1 MSLLE
6 QQLSAIAQNTQT
18 VALDRKKR
26 SKIHSVSFIYS
37 PQEAAAQDY
46 ETIYYEALEALDRL
60 EQIDKRFGKF
70 RLSIFSETSIGID
83 RQIQSQ
89 KQNENLDRTIN
100 AFLSLVAPYW
110 HLAIALRAS
119 EWLLR
124 RFQMNYH
131 NAEHL
136 LLTTLPYYKEPVF
149 ERVLY
154 VLPKMPLLF
163 QWLSAF
169 KKANNKLPSRNSII
183 KAFTDTDFYN
193 LYSKFLGEEIAKNN
207 QYRLQLVFFV
217 SMTISALAS
226 LSSENSIK
234 LVDFVPHVLTI
245 CGSLLVSQDQD
256 SKVGG
261 YTIMVVLS
269 SAVPL
274 SKDVLM
280 ASIETI
286 LIHAQLDNK
295 GSQKQ
300 AFTSILKLYQ
310 AVHTNPLDSLPPS
323 IFSRMPEF
331 LDEESPY
338 FGLISPSQDT
348 NFVCSY
354 LTTLILNQKLDDK
367 AAATCCHFSFN
378 FEQTQTLCK
387 AIFDNLNVGDTSA
400 YVQILKH
407 IKNQSPEWFSKL
419 LDANGVSIDQL
430 EMSLQT
436 TFSEP
441 QDNDTQEPLVKDNTS
456 IALDEDLETVKSSFA
471 SYMQYGAQ
479 IDKEFSLLLKHYMKS
494 MLRGSTN
501 SFLSSCL
508 RDTAPTVTFL
518 LRVAF
523 LQNVPLKA
531 RTYALK
537 LLCDQ
542 IRSLDEQF
550 NVNILIPIL
559 SALLLDVNRHIRY
572 NALEIFKQANLRSAG
587 KESILETTLYGD
599 STKEI
604 SMVSPKVCHLLVK
617 NIVEK
622 AADLSTAV
630 DQFGKLFVSL
640 VGEKKTGPIIL
651 AFFASHANIIMLPAP
666 KLHLIRLVTDAAK
679 ATKGALPPSQ
689 ILEKVLKSFVN
700 EREDWRSR
708 CVLSGVD
715 YADFEN
721 QIVRIVS
728 EKEHHDPAIK
738 FLEDALNSSS
748 ESLSNAAAT
757 RLTELLPTL
766 KLEHQI
772 RMVKTI
778 ITAGLSEDDTTICYD
793 AVELLESLTLPNA
806 LFVQI
811 LKDSSLSN
819 SSEQQ
824 SNIPK
829 RRRRSSAS
837 TRQAMKEQEVSFM
850 ASTHLK
856 KVTMILD
863 VLEKESRENFKGS
876 FELLKLLFDILD
888 DLETLGTDG
897 KLPILYSEETLA
909 SCMTNVIKSLDKT
922 QMKSKE
928 ITSIRADIVVSAIRS
943 SSSPQVQNKLLLVVA
958 ALAAISPELI
968 LHSVMPIFTFMGAH
982 TIRQDD
988 EFSFHVVEQTIS
1000 CVVPAL
1006 AEATTSEMVEE
1017 VEFLLTSFVSAFQHI
1032 PRHRRVRLFTT
1043 LAKTL
1048 GSSSSIHLILFLC
1061 GQQYANAY
1069 AKHKMGDCSALTDF
1083 SCSFLQK
1090 FKVEEQLEAIQKFL
1104 DYWKKVPEEPV
1115 DKESPIFTEL
1125 SSRVIF
1131 GPAFV
1136 ALNKSELFNLRK
1148 CLLSFLRHTI
1158 SDAKD
1163 INGISRLRLN
1173 IASACL
1179 QGGDP
1184 QPLLNSFAKLVQD
1197 VLEIIDSRHQEIE
1210 EVEIMHQLYK
1220 VLDDILSLL
1229 PIEHFVDSIS
1239 NILSS
1244 PNASLRTLIQ
1254 ITSLTAFKFNSEH
1267 VEDPNAHEGIARLLP
1282 LLLSMISSQRDVE
1295 LSQTS
1300 LDTLSSLFQ
1309 KYTVHIDSSL
1319 YLQTLNVVTSSAGL
1333 LNGAPEVVVSSIN
1346 CITNVIS
1353 IIGVKMIGYFTKI
1366 LPPLFDIF
1374 EKADENTAPLV
1385 QTATLVLFTSLV
1397 KKMPSFVTPNLADMV
1412 KIVLCSSQVADSVRT
1427 SVLTV
1432 MVDHM
1437 DGRTML
1443 LTLCSLWKYASKL
1456 DVIAIGLH
1464 LSAMEMVIEK
1474 IDKKT
1479 AVSNSTAFVKFL
1491 LLALEYRAD
1500 TDLEINTV
1508 NRIEASVHKCGLQY
1522 VLKLNDKTFRPLFA
1536 SIVRWAF
1543 DGENVA
1549 SSITETDRLIAFFK
1563 LFNKLQE
1570 NLKSIITS
1578 YYAYLVDSVES
1589 LLYKLQETDEINL
1602 KRLVLLSLGS
1612 SFKYD
1617 QDEFWHSDTR
1627 FKPISAA
1634 LCSQFGTIEDSIG
1647 KYLVRAVTSLVQAT
1661 CSSDEHNKNINSM
1674 LLSHMKATCKPKEK
1688 LWAVRTLKNVY
1699 KKVGE
1704 SWLGLLP
1711 QLVPIVAE
1719 LLEDDEEEVEMEVRT
1734 GLVKVLEQTM
1744 GEPLDRYLD

>member
-26 SKIHSVSFIYS
+26 SRIHSVSFIYS
-37 PQEAAAQDY
+37 SQEAATQDY
-46 ETIYYEALEALDRL
+46 ETIYYEALEALNRL

-70 RLSIFSETSIGID
+70 KLSIFSETSIGID
-83 RQIQSQ
+83 RQVQSQ
-89 KQNENLDRTIN
+89 QQNENLDKTID

-124 RFQMNYH
+124 RFQINYH

-193 LYSKFLGEEIAKNN
+193 LYSKFLAEEIAKNN

-217 SMTISALAS
+217 SMTISALAA
-226 LSSENSIK
+226 LSSENSVK

-256 SKVGG
+256 SKVSG
-261 YTIMVVLS
+261 YTIMTVLS

-286 LIHAQLDNK
+286 LIHAQFDNNRP
-295 GSQKQ
+295 QTQ

-310 AVHTNPLDSLPPS
+310 AVHTDPLDSLPLP
-323 IFSRMPEF
+323 IFNRIPEF

-338 FGLISPSQDT
+338 FGLIHRSQDT

-354 LTTLILNQKLDDK
+354 LITLILNQKLDDR
-367 AAATCCHFSFN
+367 AAIASCHFAFN
-378 FEQTQTLCK
+378 FEQTQALCR
-387 AIFDNLNVGDTSA
+387 AIFDNLNVQDTSV
-400 YVQILKH
+400 YTNILKH
-407 IKNQSPEWFSKL
+407 IKNQSPEWFGRL
-419 LDANGVSIDQL
+419 LDANEVSIDQL

-441 QDNDTQEPLVKDNTS
+441 QDTDEQETIDENNGTVY
-456 IALDEDLETVKSSFA
+456 LDEALENVKSSFA
-471 SYMQYGAQ
+471 SYMQCDAQ
-479 IDKEFSLLLKHYMKS
+479 IDTEFSLLLKHYMKS
-494 MLRGSTN
+494 MLNGSTS
-501 SFLSSCL
+501 SFLSSCFK
-508 RDTAPTVTFL
+508 DTHSLITFL
-518 LRVAF
+518 LRVSL
-523 LQNVPLKA
+523 LQNIPLKA

-537 LLCDQ
+537 LVCAQ
-542 IRSLDEQF
+542 IQALDAKYS
-550 NVNILIPIL
+550 VYILVPIL
-559 SALLLDVNRHIRY
+559 SALLLDTNRLIRS
-572 NALEIFKQANLRSAG
+572 NALEVLKQEKLRSAG

-599 STKEI
+599 STKNI
-604 SMVSPKVCHLLVK
+604 SMVSPKVGHTLVE
-617 NIVEK
+617 NIIEK
-622 AADLSTAV
+622 ATDISTTA
-630 DQFGKLFVSL
+630 DQFEKLFVSL
-640 VGEKKTGPIIL
+640 VCDKKSGTIIL

-666 KLHLIRLVTDAAK
+666 KLHLIRLVTDAAR
-679 ATKGALPPSQ
+679 AIKGALPPSQ
-689 ILEKVLKSFVN
+689 ILERILESFVS
-700 EREDWRSR
+700 EREVWRSR
-708 CVLSGVD
+708 CISSGVD
-715 YADFEN
+715 YVGFEN

-728 EKEHHDPAIK
+728 EKEHHETAVK
-738 FLEDALNSSS
+738 FIVEALNCSS
-748 ESLSNAAAT
+748 ESLSNAAAK
-757 RLTELLPTL
+757 RLVELFPTL
-766 KLEHQI
+766 KFEHQI
-772 RMVKTI
+772 GIVKSI
-778 ITAGLSEDDTTICYD
+778 IDTGLSEDDTTICYD
-793 AVELLESLTLPNA
+793 TVELLESLTLSNK

-811 LKDSSLSN
+811 LKDSSLSD

-824 SNIPK
+824 SNVPK

-856 KVTMILD
+856 KLTMILD

-909 SCMTNVIKSLDKT
+909 SCMNNVIKSLERS
-922 QMKSKE
+922 QIKSKE

-958 ALAAISPELI
+958 ALATFSPELI

-988 EFSFHVVEQTIS
+988 EFSFHVVEQTIL

-1006 AEATTSEMVEE
+1006 AEATTSDMVEE

-1032 PRHRRVRLFTT
+1032 PRHRRARLFTT
-1043 LAKTL
+1043 LARTL

-1083 SCSFLQK
+1083 SCSFLQN
-1090 FKVEEQLEAIQKFL
+1090 FKVEEQLEAVQQFL
-1104 DYWKKVPEEPV
+1104 DLWKKVPEEPL
-1115 DKESPIFTEL
+1115 DKESPEFMEL

-1131 GPAFV
+1131 GPALV

-1163 INGISRLRLN
+1163 INGISRLRLK

-1184 QPLLNSFAKLVQD
+1184 RPLLNCFAKLVQD
-1197 VLEIIDSRHQEIE
+1197 VLEIIDSRQQEIE
-1210 EVEIMHQLYK
+1210 EEEIMHKLYK
-1220 VLDDILSLL
+1220 LLNDILSLL
-1229 PIEHFVDSIS
+1229 PIEHFVESIS
-1239 NILSS
+1239 SILSS
-1244 PNASLRTLIQ
+1244 PHASLKTLIH

-1267 VEDPNAHEGIARLLP
+1267 VEDPNAHEGIVRLLP
-1282 LLLSMISSQRDVE
+1282 ILLDMISSQRDVE

-1300 LDTLSSLFQ
+1300 LDTLASLFQ
-1309 KYTVHIDSSL
+1309 KYTIHIDSSL
-1319 YLQTLNVVTSSAGL
+1319 YLKALNVVTSPAGL
-1333 LNGAPEVVVSSIN
+1333 LNGAPEIVVSSIN

-1353 IIGVKMIGYFTKI
+1353 VIGVKVIGYFTKI

-1374 EKADENTAPLV
+1374 ERTDETAAPLV
-1385 QTATLVLFTSLV
+1385 QTAMLVLFTSLV

-1412 KIVLCSSQVADSVRT
+1412 KIVLRSSQVSDSVRT

-1437 DGRTML
+1437 DGKTLL
-1443 LTLCSLWKYASKL
+1443 LTFCSLWKFVSKL

-1464 LSAMEMVIEK
+1464 LSALEMVIEK

-1479 AVSNSTAFVKFL
+1479 AVSNSGAFVKFL

-1508 NRIEASVHKCGLQY
+1508 NRIEASVHKCGLQF

-1543 DGENVA
+1543 DGEEVTT
-1549 SSITETDRLIAFFK
+1549 SITETDRLLAFFK

-1578 YYAYLVDSVES
+1578 YYSYLVDSVES
-1589 LLYKLQETDEINL
+1589 LLYKLQKSDQTSL
-1602 KRLVLLSLGS
+1602 KRLILLSLAS

-1617 QDEFWHSDTR
+1617 QDEYWHSDTR
-1627 FKPISAA
+1627 FTPISAA
-1634 LCSQFGTIEDSIG
+1634 LCSQFSTIEDSIG

-1661 CSSDEHNKNINSM
+1661 SSSDEHNKAINSL

-1688 LWAVRTLKNVY
+1688 LWAVRTLKNIY

-1719 LLEDDEEEVEMEVRT
+1719 LLEDDDEEVEMEVRT